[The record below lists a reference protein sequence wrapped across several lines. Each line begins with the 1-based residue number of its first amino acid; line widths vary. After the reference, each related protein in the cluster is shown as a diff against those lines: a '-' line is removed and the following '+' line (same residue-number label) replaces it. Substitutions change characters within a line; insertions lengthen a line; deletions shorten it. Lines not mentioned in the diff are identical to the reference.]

1 MSDDATNG
9 DTADTGATNDH
20 VEPDTSDVTD
30 ADIAADEHDAEVQP
44 TDDAADVPAATEDET
59 PDDDTSADDPI
70 GATVETEPEPDPNAV
85 AMTLN
90 GREITARKGELVI
103 AAAERHGEYIP
114 RFCYHP
120 RMSSVGM
127 CRQCMV
133 EVDTGRGMQL
143 QPSCMIPVAPDMK
156 VETESPT
163 AKRAQEGM
171 IELLLANHPL
181 DCPVCDKGGECPLQ
195 DQAFSHGP
203 GESRYVEQKRHYAKP
218 IPISDNVLLDRE
230 RCILCDRCTRFA
242 DEVAGDKLIHFIDR
256 GNATQVNTF
265 PDEPFSSYFSGNT
278 VQICPV
284 GALTAKPYRFKAR
297 PWDLE
302 QVESTC
308 TTCSVGCRISV
319 HSSRDELLRFQG
331 VDVDSVNWGWMC
343 DRGRFNFEALES
355 DQRISDPMIRT
366 DAGLTPTSWNSSMSI
381 AAEII
386 SDAVRNS
393 GAAAIGLIGGA
404 RGTNE
409 DAYAW
414 ARLADALGVRRRD
427 AQVGDGLPA
436 AVLGLPRATISEAC
450 SAATVILVGPDIK
463 EELPVLYLRL
473 RDAAEQG
480 RTKIIEFSTQTTGM
494 SRYAWRSV
502 RHAPGAAPTEI
513 GSLLS
518 QPEVAEQIA
527 SGDVVVVAGRG
538 NLAVS
543 EATALGNLQAVL
555 DAVPGATVLPALR
568 RGNVVGALQLGLAP
582 SAPVNTAIAT
592 LQAAADG
599 KLDVLVLLGADPI
612 NDCPDA
618 DLARKAL
625 AGARRI
631 ISIDTFKSE
640 STQQADV
647 VLPAAAFGEQ
657 TGTTT
662 NLEGRVSRVNQKV
675 TAPGT
680 ARPDWMIASEL
691 ALHLGHDLGFGSHA
705 EITAAIARD
714 VAAYAAATADAIDA
728 EPEGV
733 LAVGFDGELAPAEPY
748 QASPSSYDYRLAVS
762 RKLYDRAVLTSMS
775 PSLAKLPIGAGAH
788 IHPLDLDRIG
798 EPDGAEVKLVSV
810 KGSVVM
816 HLVAD
821 DAVQRGTI
829 WAPFNQAGADI
840 TEIVDATAPVTDVR
854 IERIS

>member
-1 MSDDATNG
+1 MSDDTTPDETIPDETTSDEPLRDETTHDEIRDDEG
-9 DTADTGATNDH
+9 D
-20 VEPDTSDVTD
+20 VREPDTTGAEDTES
-30 ADIAADEHDAEVQP
+30 EPDAEVQP
-44 TDDAADVPAATEDET
+44 TDDAADAPA
-59 PDDDTSADDPI
+59 DP
-70 GATVETEPEPDPNAV
+70 EPEPDPNV
-85 AMTLN
+85 VTITLN
-90 GREITARKGELVI
+90 GREVPTFKGELLI

-133 EVDTGRGMQL
+133 EVDTGRGPML
-143 QPSCMIPVAPDMK
+143 QPSCMITVAPDMT
-156 VETESPT
+156 VETESPA

-195 DQAFSHGP
+195 DQAYSHGP

-218 IPISDNVLLDRE
+218 IPISENVLLDRE

-302 QVESTC
+302 EVESTC

-319 HSSRDELLRFQG
+319 HSSRDELLRYQG
-331 VDVDSVNWGWMC
+331 VDVESVNWGWMC
-343 DRGRFNFEALES
+343 DRGRFNFEAIES
-355 DQRISDPMIRT
+355 DQRIANPLVRGE
-366 DAGLTPTSWNSSMSI
+366 AGLTETSWTGAMSI
-381 AAEII
+381 AAQLLG
-386 SDAVRNS
+386 DADPGSV
-393 GAAAIGLIGGA
+393 GLIGGA

-409 DAYAW
+409 DAFAW
-414 ARLADALGVRRRD
+414 ATFADAIGIERRD
-427 AQVGDGLPA
+427 AQLGDGLPA
-436 AVLGLPRATISEAC
+436 EILGAPRATIEQ
-450 SAATVILVGPDIK
+450 AANASTVILVGPDLK
-463 EELPVLYLRL
+463 EELPILYLRL
-473 RDAAEQG
+473 RDAVEQN
-480 RTKIIEFSTQTTGM
+480 RTKVIEFSSQTTGLTH
-494 SRYAWRSV
+494 YAWKSI
-502 RHAPGAAPTEI
+502 RHAPGNAPSEIAKTLADQEIADQLAA
-513 GSLLS
+513 
-518 QPEVAEQIA
+518 
-527 SGDVVVVAGRG
+527 GDVAVVAGRN

-543 EATALGNLQAVL
+543 EATALSAVTAVL
-555 DAVPGATVLPALR
+555 DAVPEARVLPALR

-582 SAPVNTAIAT
+582 DTADQNALAT
-592 LQAAADG
+592 LRAAADG
-599 KLDVLVLLGADPI
+599 KIDVLILLGADPI

-618 DLARKAL
+618 DLARRAL
-625 AGARRI
+625 AGARRV
-631 ISIDTFKSE
+631 ISIDTFLSE
-640 STQQADV
+640 STQLADV

-675 TAPGT
+675 TAHGT
-680 ARPDWMIASEL
+680 SRPDWMIAGDL
-691 ALHLGHDLGFGSHA
+691 ALHLGHDLGFGSH
-705 EITAAIARD
+705 EEVTAAIATR
-714 VAAYAAATADAIDA
+714 VPAYAAATAAAIDA
-728 EPEGV
+728 DPEGV
-733 LAVGFDGELAPAEPY
+733 LAVGFARELSRPDTHDAP
-748 QASPSSYDYRLAVS
+748 PSGYDYGLVVS

-788 IHPLDLDRIG
+788 IHPLDLDRVG
-798 EPDGAEVKLVSV
+798 EAEGVEVRLISA

-816 HLVAD
+816 PLVAD
-821 DAVQRGTI
+821 ESVQRGTL

-840 TEIVDATAPVTDVR
+840 TELVDADAAVTDVR
-854 IERIS
+854 IERIA

>member
-1 MSDDATNG
+1 MSGDLTDGEVRDDDG
-9 DTADTGATNDH
+9 SIR
-20 VEPDTSDVTD
+20 EPDTSGAPVDQLD
-30 ADIAADEHDAEVQP
+30 AEAPDAEVEP
-44 TDDAADVPAATEDET
+44 TDAAADAPA
-59 PDDDTSADDPI
+59 DP
-70 GATVETEPEPDPNAV
+70 EPEPDPDLV
-85 AMTLN
+85 TITLN
-90 GREITARKGELVI
+90 GRDVAARQGELVI

-133 EVDTGRGMQL
+133 EIDTGRGPML
-143 QPSCMIPVAPDMK
+143 QPSCMITVAPDMK
-156 VETESPT
+156 VETESPM

-218 IPISDNVLLDRE
+218 IPISDHVLLDRE

-265 PDEPFSSYFSGNT
+265 PDEPFASYFSGNT

-308 TTCSVGCRISV
+308 TTCSVGCRVSV
-319 HSSRDELLRFQG
+319 QSSRDELVRYQG
-331 VDVDSVNWGWMC
+331 VDVEAVNWGWMC
-343 DRGRFNFEALES
+343 DRGRFNFEAVES
-355 DQRISDPMIRT
+355 DQRIGEPMVRGE
-366 DAGLTPTSWNSSMSI
+366 AGLVTTSWSGAGALAAGLLRDALDASGPGSI
-381 AAEII
+381 AIM
-386 SDAVRNS
+386 
-393 GAAAIGLIGGA
+393 GGA

-409 DAYAW
+409 DAFAW

-436 AVLGLPRATISEAC
+436 EILSLPRATIAD
-450 SAATVILVGPDIK
+450 AAQASTVVLLGSDPK
-463 EELPVLYLRL
+463 EELPILYLRL
-473 RDAAEQG
+473 RDAAVAG
-480 RTKIIEFSTQTTGM
+480 RIKILEFSSQTTGM
-494 SRYAWRSV
+494 TRHAWRSV
-502 RHAPGAAPTEI
+502 RHAPGKAPAQIAETCAD
-513 GSLLS
+513 
-518 QPEVAEQIA
+518 PAVAEQLA

-538 NLAVS
+538 NLAAS
-543 EATALGNLQAVL
+543 EGTALAGLLAVL
-555 DAVPGATVLPALR
+555 DAVPGAKVLPALR

-582 SAPVNTAIAT
+582 PDCEHDSLAN
-592 LQAAADG
+592 LRAAADG
-599 KLDVLVLLGADPI
+599 KIDVLVLLGADPI

-618 DLARKAL
+618 DLARRAL

-631 ISIDTFKSE
+631 ISVDTFLSE
-640 STQQADV
+640 STQLADV
-647 VLPAAAFGEQ
+647 VLPATAFAEQ

-675 TAPGT
+675 TAHGT
-680 ARPDWMIASEL
+680 SRPDWMIACDL
-691 ALHLGHDLGFGSHA
+691 ATHLGHDLGFGAHGD
-705 EITAAIARD
+705 ITAAIAAE
-714 VAAYAAATADAIDA
+714 VPAYAAATAVAIDA
-728 EPEGV
+728 TSEGV
-733 LAVGFDGELAPAEPY
+733 LAVGLDAEMPEAAVTDAAP
-748 QASPSSYDYRLAVS
+748 SGYDYRLVVS
-762 RKLYDRAVLTSMS
+762 RKLYDRAVLTTMS
-775 PSLAKLPIGAGAH
+775 PSLAKLSIGAGAH
-788 IHPLDLDRIG
+788 LHPLDLDRVG
-798 EPDGAEVKLVSV
+798 ESEGVEVRLVSAS
-810 KGSVVM
+810 GSVVM
-816 HLVAD
+816 PLVAD
-821 DAVQRGTI
+821 ETVQRGTI

-840 TEIVDATAPVTDVR
+840 TEIVDASAPVTDVR
-854 IERIS
+854 IERLS